1 MPIEPVSK
9 VWMDGDLVDWAD
21 ANVHVLTHAL
31 HYGTGVFEGI
41 RAYTTDGGTAV
52 FRLGDH
58 TRRLYRSAALYHMD
72 LPFSEDAITAAIKDT
87 IRANGLEA
95 CYVRPVAYRAS
106 GEMGVSPLAS
116 PVRVFIAV
124 WSWGAYLGA
133 EALEQGVRVKISS
146 WKRNDQN
153 SLPAGAKATGQ
164 YANGAL
170 AKMEASHAGYD
181 EAVMLNNAGFL
192 TDGSGENVFVV
203 RDGVLFTP
211 PISAGCLDGITRAS
225 VITIARD
232 AGYQVHER
240 NLTRFDLYT
249 GDEAFFTGTAAEV
262 TPIRE
267 VDDRKLGSNG
277 RGPVT
282 KELQSAFFD
291 AVHGRREQY
300 RAWLS
305 YLD

>member
-9 VWMDGDLVDWAD
+9 VWMDGELVGWDD

-41 RAYTTDGGTAV
+41 RAYDTDGGTAV

-58 TRRLYRSAALYHMD
+58 TRRLFRSAALYHME
-72 LPFSEDAITAAIKDT
+72 LPYSEDDVAAAIKAT
-87 IRANGLEA
+87 IRSNGLKA
-95 CYVRPVAYRAS
+95 CYVRPVAYRGS

-116 PVRVFIAV
+116 EVRMFIAV

-170 AKMEASHAGYD
+170 AKMEATHAGYD
-181 EAVMLNNAGFL
+181 EAVMLNQTGYL
-192 TDGSGENVFVV
+192 TDGSGENLFVI

-225 VITIARD
+225 VMRIARD
-232 AGYQVHER
+232 AGYEVLER
-240 NLTRFDLYT
+240 DLTRFDLYAA
-249 GDEAFFTGTAAEV
+249 DEAFFTGTAAEV

-267 VDDRKLGSNG
+267 VDDRALGSNG

-291 AVHGRREQY
+291 AVHGRSEPY
-300 RAWLS
+300 RPWLT
-305 YLD
+305 YLS

>member
-1 MPIEPVSK
+1 MPIDPVSK
-9 VWMDGDLVDWAD
+9 VWMDGELVGWDD

-41 RAYTTDGGTAV
+41 RAYDTDGGTAI

-58 TRRLYRSAALYHMD
+58 TRRLFRSAALYHMD
-72 LPFSEDAITAAIKDT
+72 LPYSEDDVAAAIKDT
-87 IRANGLEA
+87 IRANGLKA
-95 CYVRPVAYRAS
+95 CYIRPVAYRGA

-116 PVRVFIAV
+116 DVRMFIAV

-153 SLPAGAKATGQ
+153 ALPSGAKATGQ

-170 AKMEASHAGYD
+170 AKMEAAHAGYD
-181 EAVMLNNAGFL
+181 EAVMLNHTGYL
-192 TDGSGENVFVV
+192 TDGSGENLFLI

-225 VITIARD
+225 VIRIARD
-232 AGYQVHER
+232 AGYEVLER
-240 NLTRFDLYT
+240 DLTRFDLYAA
-249 GDEAFFTGTAAEV
+249 DEAFFTGTAAEV

-267 VDDRKLGSNG
+267 VDDRALGANG

-291 AVHGRREQY
+291 AVHGRSEPY
-300 RAWLS
+300 RSWLT